1 VNNDNFKKILID
13 LDDLCK
19 RLQDDYNG
27 EEEFE
32 QKEEDRLVVYNIVE
46 IMHTLEKFVEFQLST
61 YPFNDTLE
69 TIASIINL
77 QTTIDELNE
86 KYSLKQWLEENDEK
100 EN

>member
-1 VNNDNFKKILID
+1 MNNDNFKKILID

-27 EEEFE
+27 EEKFE

-61 YPFNDTLE
+61 YPCNDTLE

-77 QTTIDELNE
+77 QTTIDEINE
-86 KYSLKQWLEENDEK
+86 KYSLKQWLDEN
-100 EN
+100 ENE